1 MATRQRIKR
10 TIPDNIKDLK
20 GYPLYILVAHW
31 GLRLNKIITTVDVS
45 RVFML
50 TQQQARDVL
59 HYIYHDARKSIA
71 CEKRVLIN
79 AQNRRIVAIKITAIS
94 DEIYQTPKKE
104 IKYHSTD
111 NAQALRK
118 QESLPKQPLQLDTL
132 TTLRRWMC
140 SRRPGERAGV
150 LINV

>member
-79 AQNRRIVAIKITAIS
+79 AQNRRIVAIKITA
-94 DEIYQTPKKE
+94 
-104 IKYHSTD
+104 
-111 NAQALRK
+111 
-118 QESLPKQPLQLDTL
+118 
-132 TTLRRWMC
+132 
-140 SRRPGERAGV
+140 
-150 LINV
+150 